1 MARRC
6 RTVPCLVSAPRQPEP
21 RAPRRPA
28 RVDRGRGPPM
38 SLMTFFLAVL
48 ATSVAAGTVGAVLG
62 LGGGILL
69 VPILTLFFGV
79 DLHYAMGASII
90 AVIATSSGAAASYLR
105 TGLSNVRIGLFLVV
119 ATISGALVGA
129 SLSGVAPVSWL
140 ELILGL
146 ALTYSAFTTIK
157 QIDAEVSDEVPVDRI
172 AMRFGLEGTY
182 YDRLL
187 DQEVK
192 YRAVHVARGFAA
204 MFAAGI
210 LSGLLGIGSGAFKVL
225 AMDYFMRIPMK
236 VSTATSNFMIGLT
249 AAASAGVY
257 FARGD
262 IHPLVVAPVAI
273 GVLAGAYLGTL
284 LLARMSNAT
293 VRKVFLPIV
302 IYLALSMLL
311 RGAGVRLR

>member
-1 MARRC
+1 MPL
-6 RTVPCLVSAPRQPEP
+6 TV
-21 RAPRRPA
+21 
-28 RVDRGRGPPM
+28 
-38 SLMTFFLAVL
+38 FFFAVL
-48 ATSVAAGTVGAVLG
+48 ATSMAAGTVGAILG

-69 VPILTLFFGV
+69 VPILTLFFHV

-90 AVIATSSGAAASYLR
+90 SVIATSSGAAASYLR
-105 TGLSNVRIGLFLVV
+105 TGLSNVRIGLFLVL
-119 ATISGALVGA
+119 ATISGALAGA
-129 SLSGVAPVSWL
+129 SLSGVAPVRLL

-146 ALTYSAFTTIK
+146 ALGYSAFTTIK
-157 QIDAEVSDEVPVDRI
+157 QLDVELPDEVPADRL
-172 AMRFGLEGTY
+172 ALRFGLEGTY

-187 DQEVK
+187 DREVK
-192 YRAVHVARGFAA
+192 YRAVHVGRGFVA
-204 MFAAGI
+204 MFAAGV

-262 IHPLVVAPVAI
+262 IHPLIVAPVAI
-273 GVLAGAYLGTL
+273 GVLLGAYLGTML
-284 LLARMSNAT
+284 IARMRNAT

-302 IYLALSMLL
+302 IYLALSMFL
-311 RGAGVRLR
+311 RGVGVHLL